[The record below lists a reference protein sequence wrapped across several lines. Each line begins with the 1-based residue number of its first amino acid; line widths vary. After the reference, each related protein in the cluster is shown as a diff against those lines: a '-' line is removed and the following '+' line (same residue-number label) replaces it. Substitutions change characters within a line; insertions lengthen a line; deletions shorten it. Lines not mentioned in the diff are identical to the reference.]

1 MTSGSPGLPAKERP
15 NRPRLTVDALAAVG
29 AGGALGGLCRWLLGD
44 WVPDGAG
51 FPWTTFGIN
60 VVGSVLLALLPAL
73 IAPRRSHR
81 WALFLGPGVLGGFT
95 TLSAYGE
102 QTRALI
108 ADGHAGVAASYY
120 LGTLAACLLAVAL
133 AQHVTTPTERAE
145 VLAQEGDE

>member
-1 MTSGSPGLPAKERP
+1 M
-15 NRPRLTVDALAAVG
+15 
-29 AGGALGGLCRWLLGD
+29 CRWLLGD

-95 TLSAYGE
+95 TSAP
-102 QTRALI
+102 TASRPAALI

-133 AQHVTTPTERAE
+133 AEHVTTPIERAE